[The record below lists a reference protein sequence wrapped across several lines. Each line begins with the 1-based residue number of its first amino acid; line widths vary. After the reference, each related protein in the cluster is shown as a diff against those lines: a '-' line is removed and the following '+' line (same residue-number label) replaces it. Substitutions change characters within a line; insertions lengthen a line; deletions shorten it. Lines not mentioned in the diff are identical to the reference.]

1 MALYLPRPAL
11 PVDQVDVASLYE
23 EVVAG
28 LGPCES
34 YGMHWQLAHNGV
46 PLVTGQC
53 DLGAIT
59 YRRIGDVTWQPP
71 KHFEDAAGLDALL
84 DLAAPAGIEDLA
96 LVQLNGETASF
107 EGTNTSVANLDFS
120 TCTYDFDEGTWQT
133 YCTEQLTNMPFPA
146 ASFDTAKMAGILA
159 TMRADAAAHGGIDHD
174 QFFVGW
180 MDSVQSNVVWT
191 VTGDATNIIY
201 SFDGV
206 RLQ

>member
-1 MALYLPRPAL
+1 
-11 PVDQVDVASLYE
+11 
-23 EVVAG
+23 
-28 LGPCES
+28 
-34 YGMHWQLAHNGV
+34 MHWQLAHNGV

-59 YRRIGDVTWQPP
+59 YRRIGDVTWQPQ

-107 EGTNTSVANLDFS
+107 EGTNTSVANLDGS